1 MSVIVLSQNY
11 ASSEKCLDELVMIL
25 EQKRNFGHIV
35 LPVFFDVDPSD
46 VRKQKAS
53 FGEEYF
59 RILNGEEERIH
70 KVKNWSKALKEVADL
85 GGMPAP
91 CKIKL
96 MACRHEAKFIENIVE
111 KNLRPTGLHS
121 VPYLIDINYQ
131 AEDIISWLQ
140 DSSTNVGLYVIC
152 GIGGIG
158 KTTIAKYAYNSFA
171 RSFEG
176 RSFLANINETA
187 KQCNGLVRFCMIL
200 LGKRRRY
207 PMLMKEL

>member
-1 MSVIVLSQNY
+1 MRAGFHVFKCDNDDDDNGDIEKRVDLKSRLKKGIEQLRMSVIVLSQNY

-96 MACRHEAKFIENIVE
+96 MV
-111 KNLRPTGLHS
+111 
-121 VPYLIDINYQ
+121 
-131 AEDIISWLQ
+131 
-140 DSSTNVGLYVIC
+140 SS
-152 GIGGIG
+152 
-158 KTTIAKYAYNSFA
+158 
-171 RSFEG
+171 
-176 RSFLANINETA
+176 
-187 KQCNGLVRFCMIL
+187 
-200 LGKRRRY
+200 
-207 PMLMKEL
+207 